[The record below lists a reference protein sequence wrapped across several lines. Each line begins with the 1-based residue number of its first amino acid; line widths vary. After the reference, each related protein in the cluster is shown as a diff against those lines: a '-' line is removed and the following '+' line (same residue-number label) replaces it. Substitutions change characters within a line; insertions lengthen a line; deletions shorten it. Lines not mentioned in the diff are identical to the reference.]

1 MASTAITQMPVG
13 VPDPADKVNVFISY
27 AKADGVIAKALY
39 DELLE
44 VSRDRVTCFL
54 DTESIDPGKTWE
66 PTLNSALD
74 AADWLVCIYTGEQS
88 EFCGYEIGVFSKA
101 NALAPAA
108 GTRDGRLVC
117 LHDVEDLPTVFKSHQ
132 NKMVMFPPD
141 ASPTSMPLD
150 EEKFYTQSGLAQF
163 FMAFYKY
170 KNLYLARDAA
180 DGQRQ
185 QKTLA
190 GQVKRVTAAFQAAR
204 RNDVRFDTPTQLGVE
219 VSVPSSTTGQ
229 LTEIPSTAEV
239 TGTFQSLAL
248 FGLMPPMSEK
258 RLPKTSWGQIRTAAQ
273 TPYRRLEPSME
284 FLERDM
290 LDAAN
295 GRVLS
300 GMEATFISEGKVYR
314 PILARHI
321 QYWSGDHRFQVLF
334 VETLPRHF
342 LGKKN
347 TSLILAGLLLA
358 SRFRFAY
365 LEEPDLV
372 AAKFSD
378 DLPDEVFEANCW
390 QLYYDLDRSRHE
402 AIELGLLN
410 PAEFIKAFGE
420 ERRGIAESLIKTSA
434 EARERLSAILPTP
447 GQHVGPQNRQK
458 VKQVILDYLHD
469 MAPINGRFLT
479 EGLEVLRQEIASQ
492 VGHSTADT

>member
-1 MASTAITQMPVG
+1 MGLSEITRAPAA
-13 VPDPADKVNVFISY
+13 VPDPAEKVNVFISY
-27 AKADGVIAKALY
+27 AKADGIIAKALY
-39 DELLE
+39 DELRE

-54 DTESIDPGKTWE
+54 DTESIDIGKPWE
-66 PTLNSALD
+66 PTLNATLE

-88 EFCGYEIGVFSKA
+88 EFCGYEIGVFSKV
-101 NALAPAA
+101 NELAP
-108 GTRDGRLVC
+108 GTHDSRLVC
-117 LHDVEDLPTVFKSHQ
+117 LHDVEDLPAVFRSHQ
-132 NKMVMFPPD
+132 NKMVLFPPD
-141 ASPTSMPLD
+141 PSPTSTPLD
-150 EEKFYTQSGLAQF
+150 EEKFYTQSSLAQF

-170 KNLYLARDAA
+170 KNLYFARDAA
-180 DGQRQ
+180 EGQRQ
-185 QKTLA
+185 QQTLS

-204 RNDVRFDTPTQLGVE
+204 RSDVRFDTPTQLGVE
-219 VSVPSSTTGQ
+219 VSVPSSATAE
-229 LTEIPSTAEV
+229 LAEIPSTAEV

-248 FGLMPPMSEK
+248 FGLMPPMQEK
-258 RLPKTSWGQIRTAAQ
+258 RLPKTSWGQVRAAAQ
-273 TPYRRLEPSME
+273 TAYRRLEPSME

-290 LDAAN
+290 IDAAN

-300 GMEATFISEGKVYR
+300 GLEATFVSEGKVYR
-314 PILARHI
+314 PILARHV

-342 LGKKN
+342 LGKKH
-347 TSLILAGLLLA
+347 TSLILAGLLIA

-372 AAKFSD
+372 TAKFSD
-378 DLPDEVFEANCW
+378 DLPDDAFEANCW
-390 QLYYDLDRSRHE
+390 QLYYDLERSHHE
-402 AIELGLLN
+402 AVELGLLN

-420 ERRGIAESLIKTSA
+420 ERRGIAESLLKTSA

-458 VKQVILDYLHD
+458 VKQVVLNYLHD
-469 MAPINGRFLT
+469 VAPINGRFLT

-492 VGHSTADT
+492 VGLPTAET